1 MSHHTSESRTPFP
14 HISTLIPELWDCLSD
29 REREIFILR
38 SRVYTCEEGECI
50 YPHAPTARGEERSVI
65 TLVDGQALT
74 YYLYNG
80 EVPIHFTGK
89 EMLGLAR
96 LLTGMEDWY
105 TCKAL
110 TKCLVLSLPAEIVE
124 MVIDNNARA
133 SKLLLTRA
141 LRALHTK
148 DMRLIVLNTRR
159 MPGRMA
165 STLLYLD
172 QLFGREGDGQTL
184 RVRLTRCLLGGLSNM
199 TTSNATRVLRS
210 LEDDGMIALQG
221 KEIKIL
227 KETALVDVS
236 RHG

>member
-14 HISTLIPELWDCLSD
+14 HISRLIPELWGCLTD

-38 SRVYTCEEGECI
+38 SKVYTCDEGECI
-50 YPHAPTARGEERSVI
+50 YPHTLTARGEERSVI

-96 LLTGMEDWY
+96 LLTGMEEWY
-105 TCKAL
+105 ICKAL
-110 TKCLVLSLPAEIVE
+110 TKCLVLALPAEIVE

-141 LRALHTK
+141 LRTLHTK

-172 QLFGREGDGQTL
+172 QLFGREEDGQTL
-184 RVRLTRCLLGGLSNM
+184 RVRLTRGVLGGLSNM

-210 LEDDGMIALQG
+210 LEEDGMIALQG
-221 KEIKIL
+221 KEIQIL

>member
-1 MSHHTSESRTPFP
+1 MSHHTSELRTPSP
-14 HISTLIPELWDCLSD
+14 HISKLIPELWDCLTD

-38 SRVYTCEEGECI
+38 SKVYTCEEGDRI
-50 YPHAPTARGEERSVI
+50 YPHTPKERGEERNVI
-65 TLVDGQALT
+65 TLVEGQALT
-74 YYLYNG
+74 YYLYND

-110 TKCLVLSLPAEIVE
+110 TKCLVLALPAEIVE

-141 LRALHTK
+141 LRTLHTK

-172 QLFGREGDGQTL
+172 QLFGREEDGQTL
-184 RVRLTRCLLGGLSNM
+184 RVRLTRGVLGGLSHM

-210 LEDDGMIALQG
+210 LEEDGMIALQG
-221 KEIKIL
+221 KEIQIL

>member
-1 MSHHTSESRTPFP
+1 MSHHTSELRTPSP
-14 HISTLIPELWDCLSD
+14 HISKLIPELWDCLTD

-38 SRVYTCEEGECI
+38 SKVYTCEEGDRI
-50 YPHAPTARGEERSVI
+50 YPHTPKERGEERSVI
-65 TLVDGQALT
+65 TFVEGQALT
-74 YYLYNG
+74 SYLYND

-110 TKCLVLSLPAEIVE
+110 TKCLVLALPAAIVE

-141 LRALHTK
+141 LRTLHTK

-172 QLFGREGDGQTL
+172 QLFGREEDGQTL
-184 RVRLTRCLLGGLSNM
+184 RVRLTRGVLGGLSHM

-210 LEDDGMIALQG
+210 LEEDGMIALQG
-221 KEIKIL
+221 KEIQIL

>member
-14 HISTLIPELWDCLSD
+14 HISTLIPELWDCLTD

-50 YPHAPTARGEERSVI
+50 YPHAPTAPGEERSVI

-110 TKCLVLSLPAEIVE
+110 TKCLVLSLPEEIVE

-210 LEDDGMIALQG
+210 LEDDRMIALQG

-227 KETALVDVS
+227 KEKALVDVS

>member
-14 HISTLIPELWDCLSD
+14 HISTLIPELWDCLTD

-50 YPHAPTARGEERSVI
+50 YPYAPTARGEERSVI

-110 TKCLVLSLPAEIVE
+110 TKCLVLSLPSEIVE

>member
-1 MSHHTSESRTPFP
+1 MSHHTSESRPPFP
-14 HISTLIPELWDCLSD
+14 HISKMIPELWDCLTD
-29 REREIFILR
+29 REREVFILR
-38 SRVYTCEEGECI
+38 SKVYTCEEGERI
-50 YPHAPTARGEERSVI
+50 YPHTSKERGEERRVI
-65 TLVDGQALT
+65 TLVEGQALT

-105 TCKAL
+105 TCTAL
-110 TKCLVLSLPAEIVE
+110 TKCLVLALPAEIVE
-124 MVIDNNARA
+124 MVVDNNARA

-141 LRALHTK
+141 LRTLHTK

-172 QLFGREGDGQTL
+172 QLFGREEDGKTL
-184 RVRLTRCLLGGLSNM
+184 RVRLTRGVLGGLSNM

-210 LEDDGMIALQG
+210 LEEDGMIALQG
-221 KEIKIL
+221 KEIQIL
-227 KETALVDVS
+227 KETALIDVS

>member
-1 MSHHTSESRTPFP
+1 MSHHTSELRTPSP
-14 HISTLIPELWDCLSD
+14 HISKLIPELWDCLTD

-38 SRVYTCEEGECI
+38 SKVYTCEEGDRI
-50 YPHAPTARGEERSVI
+50 YPHTPKERGEERSVI
-65 TLVDGQALT
+65 TLVEGQALT
-74 YYLYNG
+74 YYLYND

-110 TKCLVLSLPAEIVE
+110 TKCLVLALPAEIVE

-141 LRALHTK
+141 LRTLHTK

-172 QLFGREGDGQTL
+172 QLFGREEDGQTL
-184 RVRLTRCLLGGLSNM
+184 RVRLTRGVLGGLSHM

-210 LEDDGMIALQG
+210 LEEDGMIALQ
-221 KEIKIL
+221 
-227 KETALVDVS
+227 
-236 RHG
+236 

>member
-1 MSHHTSESRTPFP
+1 MSHHTSELRTPSP
-14 HISTLIPELWDCLSD
+14 HISKLIPELWDCLTD

-38 SRVYTCEEGECI
+38 SKVYICEEGDRI
-50 YPHAPTARGEERSVI
+50 YPHTPKERGEERSVI
-65 TLVDGQALT
+65 TLVEGQALT
-74 YYLYNG
+74 YYLYND

-110 TKCLVLSLPAEIVE
+110 TKCLVLALPAEIVE

-141 LRALHTK
+141 LRTLHTK

-172 QLFGREGDGQTL
+172 QLFGREEDGQTL
-184 RVRLTRCLLGGLSNM
+184 RVRLTRGVLGGLSHM

-210 LEDDGMIALQG
+210 LEEDGMIALQG
-221 KEIKIL
+221 KEIQIL

>member
-14 HISTLIPELWDCLSD
+14 HISTLIPELWDCLTD

-50 YPHAPTARGEERSVI
+50 YPYAPTARGEERSVI

-110 TKCLVLSLPAEIVE
+110 TKCLVLALPAEIVE

-210 LEDDGMIALQG
+210 LEGDGMIALQG

>member
-14 HISTLIPELWDCLSD
+14 HISRLIPELWGCLTD

-38 SRVYTCEEGECI
+38 SKVYTCDEGECI
-50 YPHAPTARGEERSVI
+50 YPHTLTARGEERSVI

-105 TCKAL
+105 TCKTL

-124 MVIDNNARA
+124 LVIDDNARA

-172 QLFGREGDGQTL
+172 QLFGREKDGQTL

>member
-14 HISTLIPELWDCLSD
+14 HISKLIPKLWDCLTD
-29 REREIFILR
+29 REREVFILR
-38 SRVYTCEEGECI
+38 SKVYTCEEGERI
-50 YPHAPTARGEERSVI
+50 YPLTPKERGEERSVI
-65 TLVDGQALT
+65 TLVEGQALT

-96 LLTGMEDWY
+96 LLTGMEEWY
-105 TCKAL
+105 ICKAL
-110 TKCLVLSLPAEIVE
+110 TKCLVLALPAEIVE

-141 LRALHTK
+141 LRTLHTK

-172 QLFGREGDGQTL
+172 QLFGREEDGQTL
-184 RVRLTRCLLGGLSNM
+184 RVRLTRGVLGGLSNM

-210 LEDDGMIALQG
+210 LEEDGMIALQG

>member
-1 MSHHTSESRTPFP
+1 MRGHSER
-14 HISTLIPELWDCLSD
+14 
-29 REREIFILR
+29 
-38 SRVYTCEEGECI
+38 
-50 YPHAPTARGEERSVI
+50 
-65 TLVDGQALT
+65 
-74 YYLYNG
+74 
-80 EVPIHFTGK
+80 K
-89 EMLGLAR
+89 
-96 LLTGMEDWY
+96 WY
-105 TCKAL
+105 ICKAL
-110 TKCLVLSLPAEIVE
+110 TKCLVLALPAEIVE

-141 LRALHTK
+141 LRTLHTK

-172 QLFGREGDGQTL
+172 QLFGREEDGQTL
-184 RVRLTRCLLGGLSNM
+184 RVRLTRGVLGGLSNM

-210 LEDDGMIALQG
+210 LEEDGMIALQG
-221 KEIKIL
+221 KEIQIL

>member
-1 MSHHTSESRTPFP
+1 MSHHTSELRTPFP
-14 HISTLIPELWDCLSD
+14 HISKLIPELWDCLTD

-38 SRVYTCEEGECI
+38 GKVYTCEEGERI
-50 YPHAPTARGEERSVI
+50 YPHTPKERGEERSVI
-65 TLVDGQALT
+65 TLVEGQALT

-110 TKCLVLSLPAEIVE
+110 TKCLVLALPAEIVE

-141 LRALHTK
+141 LRTLHTK

-172 QLFGREGDGQTL
+172 QLFGREEDGQTL
-184 RVRLTRCLLGGLSNM
+184 R
-199 TTSNATRVLRS
+199 
-210 LEDDGMIALQG
+210 
-221 KEIKIL
+221 
-227 KETALVDVS
+227 
-236 RHG
+236 

>member
-14 HISTLIPELWDCLSD
+14 HISRLIPELWGCLTD

-38 SRVYTCEEGECI
+38 SKVYTCDEGECI
-50 YPHAPTARGEERSVI
+50 YPHTLTARGEERSVI

-105 TCKAL
+105 TCEAL

-184 RVRLTRCLLGGLSNM
+184 RVRLTRGVLGGLSNM

-210 LEDDGMIALQG
+210 LEEDGMIALQG

>member
-1 MSHHTSESRTPFP
+1 MSHHTSELRTPSP
-14 HISTLIPELWDCLSD
+14 HISKLIPELWDCLTD

-38 SRVYTCEEGECI
+38 SKVYTCEEGDRI
-50 YPHAPTARGEERSVI
+50 YPHTPKERGEERSVI
-65 TLVDGQALT
+65 TLVEGQALT
-74 YYLYNG
+74 YYLYND

-110 TKCLVLSLPAEIVE
+110 TKCLVLALPAEIVE

-141 LRALHTK
+141 LRTLHTK

-172 QLFGREGDGQTL
+172 QLFGREEDGQTL
-184 RVRLTRCLLGGLSNM
+184 RVRLTRGVLGGLSHM

-210 LEDDGMIALQG
+210 LEEDGMIALQG
-221 KEIKIL
+221 KEIQIL

>member
-1 MSHHTSESRTPFP
+1 MSHHTSELRTPSP
-14 HISTLIPELWDCLSD
+14 HISKLTPELWDCLTD

-38 SRVYTCEEGECI
+38 SKVYTCEEGDRI
-50 YPHAPTARGEERSVI
+50 YPHTPKERGEERSVI
-65 TLVDGQALT
+65 TLVEGQALT
-74 YYLYNG
+74 YYLYND

-110 TKCLVLSLPAEIVE
+110 TKCLVLALPAEIVE

-141 LRALHTK
+141 LRTLHTK

-172 QLFGREGDGQTL
+172 QLFGREEDGQTL
-184 RVRLTRCLLGGLSNM
+184 RVRLTRGVLGGLSHM

-210 LEDDGMIALQG
+210 LEEDGMIALQG
-221 KEIKIL
+221 KEIQIL

>member
-1 MSHHTSESRTPFP
+1 MSHHTSESRPPFP
-14 HISTLIPELWDCLSD
+14 HISKMIPELWDCLTD
-29 REREIFILR
+29 REREVFILR
-38 SRVYTCEEGECI
+38 SKVYTCEEGERI
-50 YPHAPTARGEERSVI
+50 YPHTSKERGEERRVI
-65 TLVDGQALT
+65 TLVEGQALT

-110 TKCLVLSLPAEIVE
+110 TKCLVLALPAEIVE

-141 LRALHTK
+141 LRTLHTK

-172 QLFGREGDGQTL
+172 QLFGREEDGKTL
-184 RVRLTRCLLGGLSNM
+184 RVRLTRGVLGGLSHM

-210 LEDDGMIALQG
+210 LEEDGMIALQG
-221 KEIKIL
+221 KEIQIL
-227 KETALVDVS
+227 KETALIDVS